1 MNKKEFIQALL
12 KNHSSTPDESLVSA
26 YAPSNIALVKYW
38 GKRNTELNL
47 PVTSSLSIS
56 LAHRGV
62 TTSLKLNEEKS
73 DTLII
78 NGKHESLDS
87 SFGKRL
93 IAFLDLFRPKN
104 KSFHVITQS
113 NLPTAA
119 GFAALTLALDLL
131 FNWHLSDQ
139 ELSII
144 ARLGSGSAARSL
156 WNGFVEWHKGT
167 EENGLDSF
175 AQPLDIT
182 WSELRSGLLILDH
195 QKKLIGSREAMN
207 RTVKTSPFYSVWPQK
222 VERDLQ
228 KIKKAIMH
236 HDFTQLGEIAE
247 NNALAMHATMITA
260 HPPVLYWQA
269 ATIAAM
275 HAIWQL
281 RKEGVPVYFTEDA
294 GANLKLLFLKGQE
307 EIIFKSF
314 PDIE

>member
-104 KSFHVITQS
+104 KSFYVITQS
-113 NLPTAA
+113 NLPIAAGLASFAA
-119 GFAALTLALDLL
+119 GFAALTLALNLL

-144 ARLGSGSAARSL
+144 ARLGSGSAERSL

-167 EENGLDSF
+167 KENGSDSF
-175 AQPLDIT
+175 AEPLDIT
-182 WSELRSGLLILDH
+182 WPELRIGLLILD
-195 QKKLIGSREAMN
+195 R
-207 RTVKTSPFYSVWPQK
+207 
-222 VERDLQ
+222 
-228 KIKKAIMH
+228 
-236 HDFTQLGEIAE
+236 
-247 NNALAMHATMITA
+247 
-260 HPPVLYWQA
+260 
-269 ATIAAM
+269 
-275 HAIWQL
+275 
-281 RKEGVPVYFTEDA
+281 
-294 GANLKLLFLKGQE
+294 
-307 EIIFKSF
+307 
-314 PDIE
+314 